1 MKNFDY
7 SENGLYF
14 LTICVKN
21 RKKLLCNIVGRG
33 VLDAPKIELTSVGK
47 IVEKY
52 IHSINNAEK
61 LTVEK

>member
-21 RKKLLCNIVGRG
+21 RKKLLCNIVGR
-33 VLDAPKIELTSVGK
+33 VEDAAPYKSNHSTYDF
-47 IVEKY
+47 Y
-52 IHSINNAEK
+52 I
-61 LTVEK
+61 